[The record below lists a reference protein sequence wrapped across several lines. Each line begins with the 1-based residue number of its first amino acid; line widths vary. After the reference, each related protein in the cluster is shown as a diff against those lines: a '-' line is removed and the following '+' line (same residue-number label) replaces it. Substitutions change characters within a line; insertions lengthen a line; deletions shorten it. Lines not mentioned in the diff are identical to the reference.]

1 MKNVPALRAGRFSAV
16 IFAFLILTTACGPAA
31 VEVPVLEVER
41 QSTEFSVIADGEV
54 IASEALPISLP
65 SDIRMEFNVVWLA
78 PEFSEVKKGEVI
90 ARFDD
95 VQVRLDREA
104 SALNV
109 AKSEFRLAG
118 TERTGK
124 LEATRI
130 DHESDRV
137 EGERDI
143 SEAFEGA
150 DEQLF
155 SRNELID
162 ILADID
168 FLDAESS
175 FLDWQFET
183 LDQRTQAEQ
192 NLILAER
199 QGELS
204 KLEKQ
209 ESALSL
215 MELKSP
221 ADGTFVYA
229 RTGWGGKMRKGRT
242 VHAGMPIGMLPVRG
256 MVRLRLFVPE
266 SDAVGLSPGQLVR
279 FRLDSV
285 ADQEFDARVATVSPV
300 ASPRDRRDPQ
310 KFFRVEAD
318 IDEVDPRMMRVGSRL
333 RAEIVT
339 GTIERG
345 IVVPSQV
352 VFGENQA
359 AYVYRVNGSDPERL
373 DVEVGQRSPD
383 LVEIISGL
391 EPGDRISL
399 AAPAGES

>member
-1 MKNVPALRAGRFSAV
+1 MKLNSGFDTARVALAALLGGLLAAS
-16 IFAFLILTTACGPAA
+16 CGGGGPGM
-31 VEVPVLEVER
+31 PVLEVER
-41 QSTEFSVIADGEV
+41 QSTEFTVMAEGEV
-54 IASEALPISLP
+54 VASEALPISLP
-65 SDIRMEFNVVWLA
+65 SDIRMEFNVVWMA
-78 PEFSEVKKGEVI
+78 PEFSEVKKGDVI

-95 VQVRLDREA
+95 VQVQLDREA

-109 AKSEFRLAG
+109 AKSEFKLAG
-118 TERTGK
+118 TERTGE

-130 DHESDRV
+130 DHETERV
-137 EGERDI
+137 EGEREI
-143 SEAFEGA
+143 SEAFEDA
-150 DEQLF
+150 DERLF

-162 ILADID
+162 ILADIEY
-168 FLDAESS
+168 LDAESS
-175 FLDWQFET
+175 FLDWQFDT
-183 LDQRTQAEQ
+183 LDQRTQAEK

-215 MELKSP
+215 MELRSP

-256 MVRLRLFVPE
+256 KVRLRLFVPE
-266 SDAVGLSPGQLVR
+266 SDAVGLAPDQPVR
-279 FRLDSV
+279 FRLDSAAGQV
-285 ADQEFDARVATVSPV
+285 YEATVATVSPV

-310 KFFRVEAD
+310 KFFRVEAEIRD
-318 IDEVDPRMMRVGSRL
+318 VDPDLMRVGSRL

-339 GTIERG
+339 GSIERG

-359 AYVYRVNGSDPERL
+359 AYVYRMDGDEPERL
-373 DVEVGQRSPD
+373 EVKVGQRSPD
-383 LVEIISGL
+383 LVEIVSGL
-391 EPGDRISL
+391 EPGDRITL
-399 AAPAGES
+399 AAPAGET

>member
-1 MKNVPALRAGRFSAV
+1 VTAFHFSRATLAVALTAACL
-16 IFAFLILTTACGPAA
+16 ATACGPAA
-31 VEVPVLEVER
+31 SGVPVLEVER
-41 QSTEFSVIADGEV
+41 QSTEFIVAAEGEV
-54 IASEALPISLP
+54 IASEALPIALP
-65 SDIRMEFNVVWLA
+65 SDIRMEFNVVWMA
-78 PEFSEVKKGEVI
+78 PEFSEVKKGDVI

-95 VQVRLDREA
+95 VQIQLDREA

-109 AKSEFRLAG
+109 AKSEFKLAG
-118 TERTGK
+118 TERTGE

-137 EGERDI
+137 DGEREI

-150 DEQLF
+150 DERLF

-168 FLDAESS
+168 YLDAESS

-256 MVRLRLFVPE
+256 KVRLRLFVPE
-266 SDAVGLSPGQLVR
+266 SDAVGLAPGQPVR
-279 FRLDSV
+279 FRLDS
-285 ADQEFDARVATVSPV
+285 AAEREHAATVATVSPV

-310 KFFRVEAD
+310 KFFRVEAEIED
-318 IDEVDPRMMRVGSRL
+318 VDPELMRVGSRL

-339 GTIERG
+339 GSIENG

-359 AYVYRVNGSDPERL
+359 AFVYRVTGGDPERL
-373 DVEVGQRSPD
+373 DVKVGQRSPD
-383 LVEIISGL
+383 LVEIVDGL
-391 EPGDRISL
+391 EPGDRVSL
-399 AAPAGES
+399 AAPAGDS

>member
-1 MKNVPALRAGRFSAV
+1 MRRFVMLKSRRLQAALIASSVLF
-16 IFAFLILTTACGPAA
+16 TACGPAA
-31 VEVPVLEVER
+31 TEAPVLEVER
-41 QSTEFSVIADGEV
+41 QDTEFSVVADGEI
-54 IASEALPISLP
+54 IASEALPIALP

-109 AKSEFRLAG
+109 AKSEFKLAG
-118 TERTGK
+118 TERTGE

-150 DEQLF
+150 DERLF

-168 FLDAESS
+168 YLDAESS

-256 MVRLRLFVPE
+256 KVRLRLFVPE
-266 SDAVGLSPGQLVR
+266 SDAVGLAPGQPVR
-279 FRLDSV
+279 FRLDSAAEQV
-285 ADQEFDARVATVSPV
+285 FGATVATVSPV

-318 IDEVDPRMMRVGSRL
+318 IDEVDPRLMRVGSRL

-339 GTIERG
+339 GAVEKG

-352 VFGENQA
+352 VFGETQA
-359 AYVYRVNGSDPERL
+359 AYVYRVNGGDPERL
-373 DVEVGQRSPD
+373 DVKVGQRSPD
-383 LVEIISGL
+383 LVEIVSGL

-399 AAPAGES
+399 AAPAGET

>member
-1 MKNVPALRAGRFSAV
+1 MRRSVTLKSKRLQAALIASSV
-16 IFAFLILTTACGPAA
+16 VLTACGPAA
-31 VEVPVLEVER
+31 TEAPVLEVER
-41 QSTEFSVIADGEV
+41 QDTEFSVVADGEV
-54 IASEALPISLP
+54 IASEALPIALP

-109 AKSEFRLAG
+109 AKSEFKLAG

-150 DEQLF
+150 DERLF

-168 FLDAESS
+168 YLDAESS

-256 MVRLRLFVPE
+256 KVRLRLFVPE
-266 SDAVGLSPGQLVR
+266 SDAVGLAPGQPVR
-279 FRLDSV
+279 FRLDSAAEQV
-285 ADQEFDARVATVSPV
+285 FRATVATVSPV

-318 IDEVDPRMMRVGSRL
+318 IHEVDPRLMRVGSRL

-339 GTIERG
+339 GAIEKG

-359 AYVYRVNGSDPERL
+359 AYVYRVNGGDPERL
-373 DVEVGQRSPD
+373 DVKIGRRSPD
-383 LVEIISGL
+383 LVEIVSGL

-399 AAPAGES
+399 AAPAGET